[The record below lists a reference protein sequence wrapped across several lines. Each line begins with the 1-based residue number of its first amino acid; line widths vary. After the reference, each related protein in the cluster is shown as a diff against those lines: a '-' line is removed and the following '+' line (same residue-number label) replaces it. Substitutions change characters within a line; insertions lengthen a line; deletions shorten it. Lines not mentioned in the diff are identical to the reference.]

1 MVPLQGIKILHA
13 MLSTIPKWMGDL
25 FEGALRPNM
34 NIIQTSYI
42 SPQIKK
48 IRFQGDISKMNFQI
62 GYANVIRVSE
72 TEYRNYTV
80 AYHDKEKGFIDIIF
94 HLHGNGVGSQ
104 YIDALDTNDE
114 LYISPPRGKKLYDP
128 NVKQQFIFGDE
139 SSLGVACSFLQV
151 LKQNQHSFQFYFEL
165 DAENKNVPE
174 LLGLKNFTVFPKDGS
189 FRNEN
194 WINDLPLF
202 KTPEWKLAS
211 FVLIGNVKSVQTFR
225 KVVKNNTSGRIAT
238 QGYWL
243 EGKKG
248 L

>member
-1 MVPLQGIKILHA
+1 

-25 FEGALRPNM
+25 FEDVLRPNVK
-34 NIIQTSYI
+34 IIQTSYI

-48 IRFQGDISKMNFQI
+48 IRFRGDISKMNFQI

-80 AYHDKEKGFIDIIF
+80 ACHDREKGIFDIIF

-104 YIDALDTNDE
+104 YIDSLEKNDE

-128 NVKQQFIFGDE
+128 NIKQQFIFGDE
-139 SSLGVACSFLQV
+139 TSLGLACSLLPV
-151 LKQNQHSFQFYFEL
+151 LKQNQYQFQFYFEL
-165 DAENKNVPE
+165 DGENKNVPE
-174 LLGLKNFTVFPKDGS
+174 LLGLENVTVYPKNGS
-189 FRNEN
+189 FRNEK

-202 KTPEWKLAS
+202 KTSEWKTAS
-211 FVLIGNVKSVQTFR
+211 FILIGNVKSVQTFR
-225 KVVKNNTSGRIAT
+225 KVVKNNISGKITT